1 MKNIDKQPLVCVIF
15 LNWNGG
21 EMVIKC
27 IKSFFEHTAYSN
39 YKAILVDNDSTDNSV
54 ELIEKQKFP
63 IEIIKNKENLGFAG
77 GMNAGIKYAINKH
90 NPEFICLSNNDVL
103 FPDPT
108 WLSKLITS
116 FTFNE
121 KITIAGTN
129 LLDEFGN
136 RTDCYEWTFFR
147 PWIYSFKH
155 ISQTHQN
162 QKNHVNNIQIR
173 DFVNFACVVIKK
185 ELFEK
190 IGFIDEI
197 YNPALYEDNDF
208 CVRNTFA
215 GYKSV
220 CVENTEIIHIENQSV
235 KKINDEKRLFIYC
248 RNYFIFI
255 SRYYPLPLLIVN
267 SILISL
273 RFLLF
278 PFFHHLGPKYKTDKH
293 PSLLMKFLTLPKY
306 LVTIRID
313 IFIRRLPSYIKILKI
328 FSHHLRI
335 RIFNSGKNIKFKAT

>member
-1 MKNIDKQPLVCVIF
+1 MKNIEKQPFVCVIF

-27 IKSFFEHTAYSN
+27 IKSFFEHTDYSN
-39 YKAILVDNDSTDNSV
+39 YKAILVDNNSTDNSV
-54 ELIEKQKFP
+54 ELIKKQKFP
-63 IEIIKNKENLGFAG
+63 IEIIENKENLGFAG
-77 GMNAGIKYAINKH
+77 GMNVGIKYAINKY
-90 NPEFICLSNNDVL
+90 NPEFVCLSNNDLL
-103 FPDPT
+103 FSDPT

-129 LLDEFGN
+129 LVDEFGN
-136 RTDCYEWTFFR
+136 RSDCYGGAFFR
-147 PWIYSFKH
+147 PWIYSFNY
-155 ISQTHQN
+155 SPQN
-162 QKNHVNNIQIR
+162 HQKNHVNNIQIC
-173 DFVNFACVVIKK
+173 DSVPFACVVIKK
-185 ELFEK
+185 KLFEK

-197 YNPALYEDNDF
+197 YNPGLYEDSDF

-215 GYKSV
+215 GYRSV
-220 CVENTEIIHIENQSV
+220 YVENTEIIHIGSQSL
-235 KKINDEKRLFIYC
+235 KKINDENLLFIQY

-267 SILISL
+267 FIFLSL

-278 PFFHHLGPKYKTDKH
+278 PFFHYWEPKYKRDKP
-293 PSLLMKFLTLPKY
+293 PSLLIRFLTLPKY

-313 IFIRRLPSYIKILKI
+313 IFIRRIPSYIKILKI
-328 FSHHLRI
+328 FSHQFRI
-335 RIFNSGKNIKFKAT
+335 RIFNQGKNIKFKAT